1 MKKVLFSIAA
11 FVFATTAMAQSSQPQ
26 MVEKVTAAPGELKIA
41 YEKWVLP
48 NGLTLYIHEDKSD
61 PIVHVEVTYHVGSAR
76 ETPGK
81 SGFAHFFEHMM
92 FQGSLHVAD
101 EEHMKIVQAAGGQ
114 YNGTTNRDRT
124 NYFQTV
130 PKNYLEKMLWLE
142 ADRMGFLL
150 DSVTQKKF
158 EVQRNTV
165 KNEKD
170 QMITNVPYGRV
181 DEIKGQILYPANHP
195 YSWPI
200 IGYVEDLNRV
210 DAEDLKNFFLRW
222 YGPNNASVVVAGD
235 VDSKQVVDL
244 VMKYFG
250 SIPRGP
256 EVRKMRVDP
265 VRLSQ
270 NVYANYGDNIVLPM
284 TQFAFPT
291 VPAYH
296 PDEPALDILSAIL
309 GQGNNSILYQE
320 AVKKEKALSAIAFN
334 YSSELAGEFFFQF
347 YMYPSFAT
355 DEVID
360 PEDLLKKMFEVFER
374 KGVSDDDIARS
385 IGSIESQL
393 ISQMQSVFNKAQL
406 LSQWHYEQP
415 NKSMNLDQELARYK
429 KVTKADVMRVYNT
442 YLKNKYAAIVNV
454 FPKQG
459 NAASQKEETQLASSS
474 GKTSNEVEYKG
485 LTYKR
490 PVDNFDRS
498 KRPEVQGAVTPV
510 VPKVYTSKL
519 KNGITLVGT
528 ENSEVPMVTMVLTL
542 KGGNAVMNDPKK
554 SGLAMLTAYM
564 MDEATQNYTSEQFS
578 NELAKL
584 GASINVSAGTFNT
597 TIFFSARKDN
607 LDKSLA
613 LFEEKL
619 LRPKFTPED
628 FRLIQRQVAEQIN
641 SQRVSAGYL
650 AQRAFATLL
659 YGKSILA
666 EPAMGTIK
674 TIKSFTVRDVQAFY
688 DNYYSPDEATLVI
701 VGDVKEAEIIGKLK
715 FLGNWQAKPITM
727 PNITVTPAP
736 APKQPTVYLVDKYKA
751 SQSEIRVGNL
761 AMPYDYNGKFYRA
774 RIMNF
779 PLGGNFNSRLNL
791 NLREDKGITYGINSF
806 FSGNKYVGS
815 FGVAVGV
822 RATAT
827 DTALREIFSEI
838 NAYLKDG
845 ITAEELQFTKQAIS
859 QSDALRYE
867 TQYDKAG
874 FLSEI
879 VNNKLPMNYIDE
891 QSKILQSLTKSDIDG
906 LAKELLVPANMIIVV
921 VGDKEKVTKP
931 IQSLGYKVVE
941 YKVE

>member
-1 MKKVLFSIAA
+1 
-11 FVFATTAMAQSSQPQ
+11 
-26 MVEKVTAAPGELKIA
+26 
-41 YEKWVLP
+41 
-48 NGLTLYIHEDKSD
+48 
-61 PIVHVEVTYHVGSAR
+61 VEVTYHVGSAR

-101 EEHMKIVQAAGGQ
+101 EEHFKIVQGAGGTM
-114 YNGTTNRDRT
+114 NGTTSSDRT
-124 NYFQTV
+124 NYYQTV

-158 EVQRNTV
+158 ENQRATV

-170 QMITNVPYGRV
+170 QRITNVPYGRV

-195 YSWPI
+195 YSWPV
-200 IGYVEDLNRV
+200 IGYVEDLDRV

-222 YGPNNASVVVAGD
+222 YGPNNASIVVAGD
-235 VDSKQVVDL
+235 VEPKQVVEL

-296 PDEPALDILSAIL
+296 PDEPALDILAFIL
-309 GQGNNSILYQE
+309 GQGNNSIFYQE
-320 AVKKEKALSAIAFN
+320 AVKKEKALSAIAYN
-334 YSSELAGEFFFQF
+334 LAAELAGEFLFQF

-355 DEVID
+355 EEVID

-385 IGSIESQL
+385 IGLIESQI
-393 ISQMQSVFNKAQL
+393 ISEMQSLLNK
-406 LSQWHYEQP
+406 SQRISLWHYSLP

-459 NAASQKEETQLASSS
+459 NAATQKEETKLATSS
-474 GKTSNEVEYKG
+474 GKSSNEVEYKG

-498 KRPEVQGAVTPV
+498 KKPEVQGVVTPV
-510 VPKVYTSKL
+510 VPKVYSAKL
-519 KNGITLVGT
+519 KNGINVVGT
-528 ENSEVPMVTMVLTL
+528 EDNDVPMITMVLTL
-542 KGGNAVMNDPKK
+542 KGGNVVMNDPKK

-584 GASINVSAGTFNT
+584 GANISFSAGTFNT
-597 TIFFSARKDN
+597 TVFFSARKEN

-613 LFEEKL
+613 LLEEKL

-628 FRLIQRQVAEQIN
+628 FRLIQRQMAEQIN
-641 SQRVSAGYL
+641 SQKVSAGYL
-650 AQRAFATLL
+650 AQRAFASLL

-701 VGDVKEAEIIGKLK
+701 VGDVKESDIIGKLN
-715 FLGNWQAKPITM
+715 FLGNWQAKTITM

-761 AMPYDYNGKFYRA
+761 AMPYDYNGKFFKA
-774 RIMNF
+774 SIMNF

-791 NLREDKGITYGINSF
+791 NLREDKGITYGISSYF
-806 FSGNKYVGS
+806 AGNKYVGS
-815 FGVAVGV
+815 FSVGVGV

-827 DTALREIFSEI
+827 DTALREIFGEI
-838 NAYLKDG
+838 NTYLKDG
-845 ITAEELQFTKQAIS
+845 ITAEELQFTKQAIG
-859 QSDALRYE
+859 QADALRYE

-891 QSKILQSLTKSDIDG
+891 QSKILQSLSKSDIDG

>member
-1 MKKVLFSIAA
+1 MKKILFSIAA
-11 FVFATTAMAQSSQPQ
+11 FLFVISAMAQNTQPQ
-26 MVEKVTAAPGELKIA
+26 MLEKVSAAPGELKIA

-101 EEHMKIVQAAGGQ
+101 EEHFKIVQGAGGTM
-114 YNGTTNRDRT
+114 NGTTSSDRT
-124 NYFQTV
+124 NYYQTV

-158 EVQRNTV
+158 ENQRATV

-170 QMITNVPYGRV
+170 QRITNVPYGRV

-195 YSWPI
+195 YSWPV
-200 IGYVEDLNRV
+200 IGYVEDLDRV

-222 YGPNNASVVVAGD
+222 YGPNNASIVVAGD
-235 VDSKQVVDL
+235 VEPKQVVEL

-296 PDEPALDILSAIL
+296 PDEPALDILAFIL
-309 GQGNNSILYQE
+309 GQGNNSIFYQE
-320 AVKKEKALSAIAFN
+320 AVKKEKALSAIAYN
-334 YSSELAGEFFFQF
+334 LAAELAGEFLFQF

-355 DEVID
+355 EEVID

-385 IGSIESQL
+385 IGLIESQI
-393 ISQMQSVFNKAQL
+393 ISEMQSLLNK
-406 LSQWHYEQP
+406 SQRISLWHYSLP

-459 NAASQKEETQLASSS
+459 NAATQKEETKLATSS
-474 GKTSNEVEYKG
+474 GKSSNEVEYKG

-498 KRPEVQGAVTPV
+498 KKPEVQGVVTPV
-510 VPKVYTSKL
+510 VPKVYSAKL
-519 KNGITLVGT
+519 KNGINVVGT
-528 ENSEVPMVTMVLTL
+528 EDNDVPMITMVLTL
-542 KGGNAVMNDPKK
+542 KGGNVVMNDPKK

-584 GASINVSAGTFNT
+584 GANISFSAGTFNT
-597 TIFFSARKDN
+597 TVFFSARKEN

-613 LFEEKL
+613 LLEEKL

-628 FRLIQRQVAEQIN
+628 FRLIQRQMAEQIN
-641 SQRVSAGYL
+641 SQKVSAGYL
-650 AQRAFATLL
+650 AQRAFASLL

-701 VGDVKEAEIIGKLK
+701 VGDVKESDIIGKLN
-715 FLGNWQAKPITM
+715 FLGNWQAKTITM

-761 AMPYDYNGKFYRA
+761 AMPYDYNGKFFKA
-774 RIMNF
+774 SIMNF

-791 NLREDKGITYGINSF
+791 NLREDKGITYGISSYF
-806 FSGNKYVGS
+806 AGNKYVGS
-815 FGVAVGV
+815 FSVGVGV

-827 DTALREIFSEI
+827 DTALREIFGEI
-838 NAYLKDG
+838 NTYLKDG
-845 ITAEELQFTKQAIS
+845 ITAEELQFTKQAIG
-859 QSDALRYE
+859 QADALRYE

-891 QSKILQSLTKSDIDG
+891 QSKILQSLSKSDIDG